1 MIIRENYGEEHIREL
16 QAKSRRDPQL
26 IERALYALGL
36 LEALTQ
42 TGMKFI
48 FKGGSCLMLLLPR
61 LMRLSTDIDIIVA
74 PGTDVKEYIKKA
86 AEIFPF
92 VSYEEQVRVG
102 KNNIEK
108 RHFKFTYFSPVRQKD
123 FYILLDILYEEN
135 HYTALEEKEIKNEL
149 LLTEGNNLIVQV
161 PSVDCILGDKFTA
174 FAPYTTGVP
183 LRAKKD
189 LEVMK
194 QFYDIGTLI
203 NEHKSFS
210 HVLDTYK
217 DVVTSEIGYRGLE
230 ITARD
235 VLEDTIAAAIVIGS
249 RGKAGKDDYPLY
261 VEGIRGVGTHIFA
274 ERFSGETASY
284 RAANLIYMAACLM
297 AETPYEPIDSFKEF
311 ANEQLSQADLK
322 VLSKMRKAQPMQYAY
337 LVKADRLL
345 KECRKQAGD
354 YKSRM

>member
-1 MIIRENYGEEHIREL
+1 MIIKENYGEEHIREL
-16 QAKSRRDPQL
+16 QSKSHKDPQL

-36 LEALTQ
+36 LEVLTQ
-42 TGMKFI
+42 TGLNFI

-74 PGTDVKEYIKKA
+74 PGTDVKDYIEKA
-86 AEIFPF
+86 AKIFPF

-108 RHFKFTYFSPVRQKD
+108 RHFKFTYFSPIRQES

-135 HYTALEEKEIKNEL
+135 HYAALIEKEIKNEL
-149 LLTEGNNLIVQV
+149 LLTEGNNSVVRV

-183 LRAKKD
+183 LKAKKN
-189 LEVMK
+189 LEVVK
-194 QFYDIGTLI
+194 QFYDIVTLI
-203 NEHKSFS
+203 NEYKIFN

-217 DVVTSEIGYRGLE
+217 NVVASEISYRGLN
-230 ITARD
+230 ITERD

-249 RGKAGKDDYPLY
+249 RGKVGKDDYPAY
-261 VEGIRGVGTHIFA
+261 VEGIRGVGMHVFI
-274 ERFSGETASY
+274 ERFTGEVASY
-284 RAANLIYMAACLM
+284 MAANLIYMAACLK
-297 AETPYEPIDSFKEF
+297 AETPYEPISSFEEY
-311 ANEQLSQADLK
+311 ASEQLLQTDLN

-345 KECRKQAGD
+345 KECR
-354 YKSRM
+354 